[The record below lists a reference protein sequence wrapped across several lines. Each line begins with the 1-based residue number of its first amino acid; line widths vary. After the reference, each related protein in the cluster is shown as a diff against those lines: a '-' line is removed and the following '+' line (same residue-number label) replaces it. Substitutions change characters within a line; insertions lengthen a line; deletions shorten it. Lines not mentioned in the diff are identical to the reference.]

1 MDLSAKWKFIVSVVL
16 LQRLAIAQ
24 SMPGNTNLLLKY
36 TCGSSKYVNSG
47 DMGGSLNLV
56 LNSLIQNVPE
66 TGYNTSSSGG
76 VYGLAECWG
85 GMNASVCGACTSYG
99 KQAILQLCPNVSATA
114 HLNGCFLRYETYDF
128 YSKSPT
134 NESGNFQLICNFQNS
149 GDLKNLDGV
158 INPLLTTVVNEA
170 ISSNISFSILSNDSV
185 YSLAQCWR
193 YINMKDCRWC
203 LDIQHQNLTSCQ
215 NTSIGGIAMSQNCVL
230 RYEIYKFYS
239 DSNLVPT
246 ASGPSKGKR
255 HSRLPEILGLTIV
268 VAVVVVLLLLLGLV
282 VWKTK
287 FMEPWYSRL
296 WFPQNSSF
304 HDLSI
309 EASTA
314 ISKSKLNYRFQT
326 LQNATNGF
334 SLSNKLGEG
343 GFGSVYKGVLKEGR
357 EGREIAVKR
366 LFPNSGQGVDE
377 FFNEVNLMSRVQHK
391 NLVKLLGCSVDGPQ
405 RLLVYEYIPNKSL
418 DQFLFVDKTLNK
430 VLDWPRRFEIILGTA
445 GGLTYLHEESDTRI
459 VHRDIKAS
467 NILLDEHFKPKI
479 GDFGLVRYFAED
491 QTHLSTGIVG
501 TRGYMAPEYLIHGHM
516 TEKIDVYSFGVLVL
530 EIISGRKNNT
540 PLHQSDFPGLL
551 TVIWNH
557 HLSGTLSNIIDSSI
571 EKTYHEEVHHVIYVA
586 LLCTQ
591 ASATLRPPMS
601 KVITLLTGGDLNLPP
616 VTQPPFMDF
625 MSSQSNA
632 SASSSAYEMS
642 YLNSNPRDIST
653 SMNTIS
659 TSSHEP
665 R

>member
-1 MDLSAKWKFIVSVVL
+1 MDLSAKWGFFVSLVL
-16 LQRLAIAQ
+16 LQRLALAQ
-24 SMPGNTNLLLKY
+24 STTGNTMLKY
-36 TCGSSKYVNSG
+36 TCSSSNYVNNG
-47 DMGGSLNLV
+47 DLGGSLNMV
-56 LNSLIQNVPE
+56 LNSLIQNVPK

-85 GMNASVCGACTSYG
+85 GMNASVCEACVSYG

-114 HLNGCFLRYETYDF
+114 HLNGCFLRYETYNF

-134 NESGNFQLICNFQNS
+134 NELGGFQLLCNVQNT
-149 GDLKNLDGV
+149 GDQKSPDAV
-158 INPLLTTVVNEA
+158 INALLTRTVNKA
-170 ISSNISFSILSNDSV
+170 ISSNIGFSVRSNNSV
-185 YSLAQCWR
+185 SSLAQCWR
-193 YINMKDCRWC
+193 YVNMKDCRQC
-203 LDIQHQNLTSCQ
+203 LDIQYQNLTSCE
-215 NTSIGGIAMSQNCVL
+215 NSSTGGIAMSQNCVL
-230 RYEIYKFYS
+230 RYEMYKFYS

-246 ASGPSKGKR
+246 AGPPKGKR
-255 HSRLPEILGLTIV
+255 HSRLPEILGLTISV
-268 VAVVVVLLLLLGLV
+268 TVVVVLLLLLGVV
-282 VWKTK
+282 VWRTR
-287 FMEPWYSRL
+287 FMGARYGRF

-304 HDLSI
+304 HEISI
-309 EASTA
+309 EASAA
-314 ISKSKLNYRFQT
+314 IAKSKLNYRFQT

-334 SLSNKLGEG
+334 NLSNKLGEG

-357 EGREIAVKR
+357 ESREIAVKR
-366 LFPNSGQGVDE
+366 LFPHSGQGVNE
-377 FFNEVNLMSRVQHK
+377 FFNEVNLMSRVQHR

-405 RLLVYEYIPNKSL
+405 RLLVYEYIHNKSL
-418 DQFLFVDKTLNK
+418 DQFLFDKSLNK

-445 GGLTYLHEESDTRI
+445 SGLTYLHEESDVRI

-540 PLHQSDFPGLL
+540 PLHPTDFPCLL

-557 HLSGTLSNIIDSSI
+557 HLSGTLSTIIDGSI
-571 EKTYHEEVHHVIYVA
+571 AETYHEEVLRVIYVG

-601 KVITLLTGGDLNLPP
+601 KVITLLTGGESNLPP
-616 VTQPPFMDF
+616 VTHPPFMDF
-625 MSSQSNA
+625 TSSQSNA
-632 SASSSAYEMS
+632 SASGTSSAFEMS
-642 YLNSNPRDIST
+642 YFNSNPRDIST

-659 TSSHEP
+659 TSSHQEP

>member
-1 MDLSAKWKFIVSVVL
+1 
-16 LQRLAIAQ
+16 
-24 SMPGNTNLLLKY
+24 
-36 TCGSSKYVNSG
+36 
-47 DMGGSLNLV
+47 
-56 LNSLIQNVPE
+56 
-66 TGYNTSSSGG
+66 
-76 VYGLAECWG
+76 
-85 GMNASVCGACTSYG
+85 
-99 KQAILQLCPNVSATA
+99 
-114 HLNGCFLRYETYDF
+114 
-128 YSKSPT
+128 
-134 NESGNFQLICNFQNS
+134 
-149 GDLKNLDGV
+149 
-158 INPLLTTVVNEA
+158 
-170 ISSNISFSILSNDSV
+170 
-185 YSLAQCWR
+185 
-193 YINMKDCRWC
+193 
-203 LDIQHQNLTSCQ
+203 
-215 NTSIGGIAMSQNCVL
+215 
-230 RYEIYKFYS
+230 
-239 DSNLVPT
+239 
-246 ASGPSKGKR
+246 
-255 HSRLPEILGLTIV
+255 
-268 VAVVVVLLLLLGLV
+268 
-282 VWKTK
+282 
-287 FMEPWYSRL
+287 
-296 WFPQNSSF
+296 
-304 HDLSI
+304 
-309 EASTA
+309 
-314 ISKSKLNYRFQT
+314 
-326 LQNATNGF
+326 
-334 SLSNKLGEG
+334 
-343 GFGSVYKGVLKEGR
+343 
-357 EGREIAVKR
+357 
-366 LFPNSGQGVDE
+366 
-377 FFNEVNLMSRVQHK
+377 MSRVQHK

-571 EKTYHEEVHHVIYVA
+571 EETYHEEVHHVIYVA

-601 KVITLLTGGDLNLPP
+601 KVITLLTGGDSNLPP

-625 MSSQSNA
+625 MSPQSNA

-642 YLNSNPRDIST
+642 YLHSNPRDIST